1 MKNIV
6 ITILMALSLTS
17 ALAEECETRNN
28 NISLEKIQGMF
39 GQIKNQA
46 KWDMSA
52 PLVWGYFFVDPSQ
65 SKLSELSNYLGTN
78 GYNMVELFFNGKS
91 FTLHVEKSEVHTPES
106 LNQRNTDFS
115 ALAKQRCI
123 RSYDGFDVGAPKKS

>member
-6 ITILMALSLTS
+6 VTMLMALSLTS

-28 NISLEKIQGMF
+28 NIPLEKIQGMF
-39 GQIKNQA
+39 GQMKSQA
-46 KWDMSA
+46 KWDTST
-52 PLVWGYFFVDPSQ
+52 PLVWGYFFMDPSQ
-65 SKLSELSNYLGTN
+65 SKLSELSNYLGAK

-91 FTLHVEKSEVHTPES
+91 FTLHVEKIEVHTPES
-106 LNQRNTDFS
+106 LNQRNIDFS
-115 ALAKQRCI
+115 ALTKQRCI